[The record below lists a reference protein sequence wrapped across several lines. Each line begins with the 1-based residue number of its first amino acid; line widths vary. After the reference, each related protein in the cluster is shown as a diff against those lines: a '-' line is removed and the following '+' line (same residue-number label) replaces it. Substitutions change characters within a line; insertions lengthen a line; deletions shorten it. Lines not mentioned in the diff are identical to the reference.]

1 MPRVSLDGGIAI
13 NYAEHGTGE
22 PVVWIPGT
30 GNSGRVW
37 ERYQLPDF
45 TDRYRCITIDNR
57 GTGESDAP
65 EEAYTVEN
73 MSRDVEGVVRALG
86 LSDVAMVGFSL
97 GSCIIQEIAIRSPEL
112 VGKAVLLSTWSST
125 PLEHHIRRHYEAR
138 LLALEKA
145 PREVFGAF
153 ASWMWAPSF
162 VDDEPERM
170 AELQDYFVGVS
181 GSQPQHAYEQ
191 HFRADIS
198 HDALDRLP
206 QIRCPTLVVH
216 GAEDLITLPRYNRRV
231 AEAIPGAQLREID
244 GGGHIAWGE
253 RPTEVNRVIREFLD
267 H

>member
-1 MPRVSLDGGIAI
+1 
-13 NYAEHGTGE
+13 
-22 PVVWIPGT
+22 
-30 GNSGRVW
+30 
-37 ERYQLPDF
+37 
-45 TDRYRCITIDNR
+45 
-57 GTGESDAP
+57 
-65 EEAYTVEN
+65 
-73 MSRDVEGVVRALG
+73 
-86 LSDVAMVGFSL
+86 VAMVGFSL

-138 LLALEKA
+138 LLALQKA

-153 ASWMWAPSF
+153 AFWMWAPSF

-253 RPTEVNRVIREFLD
+253 RPAEVNRAIREFLD

>member
-1 MPRVSLDGGIAI
+1 
-13 NYAEHGTGE
+13 
-22 PVVWIPGT
+22 
-30 GNSGRVW
+30 
-37 ERYQLPDF
+37 
-45 TDRYRCITIDNR
+45 
-57 GTGESDAP
+57 
-65 EEAYTVEN
+65 
-73 MSRDVEGVVRALG
+73 
-86 LSDVAMVGFSL
+86 
-97 GSCIIQEIAIRSPEL
+97 
-112 VGKAVLLSTWSST
+112 
-125 PLEHHIRRHYEAR
+125 
-138 LLALEKA
+138 
-145 PREVFGAF
+145 
-153 ASWMWAPSF
+153 MWAPSF

-231 AEAIPGAQLREID
+231 AEAIPGAQLQEID

-253 RPTEVNRVIREFLD
+253 RPAEVNRVIREFLD

>member
-1 MPRVSLDGGIAI
+1 
-13 NYAEHGTGE
+13 
-22 PVVWIPGT
+22 
-30 GNSGRVW
+30 
-37 ERYQLPDF
+37 
-45 TDRYRCITIDNR
+45 
-57 GTGESDAP
+57 
-65 EEAYTVEN
+65 

-86 LSDVAMVGFSL
+86 LSGVAMVGFSL

-153 ASWMWAPSF
+153 AFWMWAPSF

>member
-1 MPRVSLDGGIAI
+1 
-13 NYAEHGTGE
+13 
-22 PVVWIPGT
+22 
-30 GNSGRVW
+30 
-37 ERYQLPDF
+37 
-45 TDRYRCITIDNR
+45 
-57 GTGESDAP
+57 
-65 EEAYTVEN
+65 
-73 MSRDVEGVVRALG
+73 
-86 LSDVAMVGFSL
+86 
-97 GSCIIQEIAIRSPEL
+97 
-112 VGKAVLLSTWSST
+112 
-125 PLEHHIRRHYEAR
+125 
-138 LLALEKA
+138 
-145 PREVFGAF
+145 
-153 ASWMWAPSF
+153 
-162 VDDEPERM
+162 M